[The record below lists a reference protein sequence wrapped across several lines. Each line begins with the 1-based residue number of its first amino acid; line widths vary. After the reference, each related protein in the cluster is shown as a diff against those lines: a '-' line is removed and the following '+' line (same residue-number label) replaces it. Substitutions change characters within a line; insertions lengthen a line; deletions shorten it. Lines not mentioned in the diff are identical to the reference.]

1 MNRLLTPLLTALALA
16 CLADASWAHGGGHRH
31 HHRKEHKE
39 HKEQFWDGNCQVE
52 RKWKRNGEYKEKR
65 RCHDRPAAYYAP
77 QPVYAAPVLVA
88 PRRPDAIV
96 ISPQIVIRP

>member
-1 MNRLLTPLLTALALA
+1 MNRLLTPLLTALALS

-39 HKEQFWDGNCQVE
+39 QFWDGNCKVE
-52 RKWKRNGEYKEKR
+52 RKWKSNGEYKEKR

-77 QPVYAAPVLVA
+77 APQPVYAAPVLVA
-88 PRRPDAIV
+88 PRPPEAIV